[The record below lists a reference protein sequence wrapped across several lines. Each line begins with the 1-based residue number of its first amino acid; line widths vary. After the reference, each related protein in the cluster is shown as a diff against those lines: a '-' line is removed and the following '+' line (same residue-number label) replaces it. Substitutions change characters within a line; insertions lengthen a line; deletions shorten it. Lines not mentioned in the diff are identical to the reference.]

1 MEVILFIFIGMFLGV
16 VVLSWLLNQSIKN
29 MQDNLEKDEVVDRAL
44 KIWKDHMIPL
54 EIEKVKDRFYAYN
67 DETGEFV
74 CQGANFDE
82 LQNNFQLRFPDNGS
96 YIKEKYMHFFPEE
109 LKKAQQAQKKA
120 HDKVGKIL
128 KNLDDPNMDIVIID
142 DRKQNKE

>member
-74 CQGANFDE
+74 
-82 LQNNFQLRFPDNGS
+82 
-96 YIKEKYMHFFPEE
+96 
-109 LKKAQQAQKKA
+109 
-120 HDKVGKIL
+120 
-128 KNLDDPNMDIVIID
+128 
-142 DRKQNKE
+142 